1 MSDVIPRPSQRPLV
15 WTDAALDVI
24 DHLSAFDTPA
34 YLVGGVV
41 RDALLRRPQKDFDI
55 ATPESGLKLARKLA
69 NRLEGDYYPLDS
81 EREVGRVLIDTAE
94 DKLMID
100 VARFRGVDLLVDLQD
115 RDFTCNAMAVDVHG
129 DPGWLIDPLNG
140 EQDTIDRLLRR
151 CNPESIAR
159 DPVRLLRAVR
169 QSAQLG
175 FRIEQG
181 TLADMRLHVARL
193 RETSAERVRD
203 ECFRLFALPKPTAA
217 LKVAERIGV
226 LPQIVPGFGVYQVRE
241 RWDKT
246 LLTIERLV
254 DVLVVISPQ
263 RTDETAA
270 RFSLGMLVMALDR
283 FRGQLQAHIQTTWA
297 DDRAHQALLVFA
309 LLLREAGLIEDSDGI
324 AADMPLSRQER
335 ERLKLVLRNAAAFD
349 GLDVGDVLALHRYW
363 WALGA
368 AGVDVVLLALATQ
381 LALGDL
387 NRQDDW
393 IALVEKARQT
403 LDAWYE
409 RHDEIVQPPVLV
421 DGKAVM
427 EALQLKPGAVVG
439 RLLEAIREAQVTGQV
454 TTADEAL
461 AFARGVMDNL

>member
-1 MSDVIPRPSQRPLV
+1 MNNVTPRPSQRPLA
-15 WTDAALDVI
+15 WTDAALDMI
-24 DHLSAFDTPA
+24 DHLSALDTPA

-55 ATPESGLKLARKLA
+55 VTPESGLKLARKLA
-69 NRLEGDYYPLDS
+69 DRLQADYYPLDS
-81 EREVGRVLIDTAE
+81 EREVGRVLLDTPDE
-94 DKLMID
+94 KLMID
-100 VARFRGVDLLVDLQD
+100 VARFRGVDLLADLTD

-140 EQDTIDRLLRR
+140 EQDTIDRRLRR
-151 CNPESIAR
+151 CNADSIAR

-169 QSAQLG
+169 QSAQLS
-175 FRIEQG
+175 FRIEPG

-203 ECFRLFALPKPTAA
+203 ELFRLLALPKPTAA
-217 LKVAERIGV
+217 LKVAERIGA
-226 LPQIVPGFGVYQVRE
+226 LPQIVLGFAVYQARE
-241 RWDKT
+241 RWDNT

-254 DVLVVISPQ
+254 DVLVVISPK

-309 LLLREAGLIEDSDGI
+309 LLLREAGLIEASDGI

-349 GLDVGDVLALHRYW
+349 SLNAADVLALHRYW

-393 IALVEKARQT
+393 IAMVEKARRT
-403 LDAWYE
+403 LEAWYE

-421 DGKAVM
+421 DGKALM
-427 EALQLKPGAVVG
+427 EALDIKP
-439 RLLEAIREAQVTGQV
+439 
-454 TTADEAL
+454 
-461 AFARGVMDNL
+461 